1 MNTIEILLLGIALAA
16 DACAVAAC
24 KGLTTKGNIFK
35 SALIIGS
42 YFGFFQALMP
52 LLGFFLG
59 NNFGYFV
66 DKLGH
71 IVAFILL
78 TLIGINM
85 IKERNEDVN
94 TTDSLNFKEMIGMA
108 IATSID
114 ALVTGIT
121 FSILHVNIIVSSIII
136 GIITLLLCFIAT
148 VIGSKAGEAFGSKA
162 KLIGGVVII
171 IIGIKILLEHLS

>member
-1 MNTIEILLLGIALAA
+1 MSTIEILLLGIALAA

-24 KGLTTKGNIFK
+24 KGLTTKGNILK
-35 SALIIGS
+35 NALIIGA

-66 DKLGH
+66 DKIGH

-85 IKERNEDVN
+85 IRERNESV
-94 TTDSLNFKEMIGMA
+94 TTTSTLNFKEMIGMA

-121 FSILHVNIIVSSIII
+121 FSILKVNIFWSATLI
-136 GIITLLLCFIAT
+136 GITTFILCFMAT
-148 VIGSKAGEAFGSKA
+148 IVGSKAGEAFGSKA